1 MKKFISTILLIL
13 TFYVNSSVLIED
25 IRIEGL
31 QRVSLGSVLD
41 TVPVTIGDRID
52 ETDYQRI
59 IRTLFTTGQFND
71 IQLRAEGNILYIKVQ
86 ERPTI
91 SSIRIDGNSAIK
103 TEALLGALGSEGI
116 SEGSV
121 LKRATLDLITRGLQ
135 AQYSQQ
141 GRYGATVEVKQ
152 KDRPRNRVE
161 VDIDIDEGSSTAI
174 SSIEII
180 GNESFTDAEIRRV
193 FELTEGSILSVF
205 TNDNKYTKEKL
216 QSDLENLES
225 FYKDRGYLQFRLDSS
240 QVSIS
245 EDLEELFITLVVSEG
260 DRYALKEIKI
270 SGELPLEREFFESFI
285 NIPEDTYY
293 SESLITSYEEFYANI
308 LGNEGYTFAEVEG
321 VPTIDEN
328 NKTADITFVFNPGRK
343 NYTRRILFTGNNF
356 TTDEVLRREMRQ
368 FEGAPAS
375 NQAIEQSKLLL
386 ERTGF
391 FKTVNVETVP
401 VAGEEDLVDVIFEV
415 EEQQYGNVIGGFGYS
430 QFGFSFNFNIQ
441 QQNFL
446 GSGNTVG
453 VGTQISDYSKNIF
466 LQYENPYYTID
477 GVSRG
482 YTLNYR
488 EFDYSSF
495 GITDYNTSSYGLAVS
510 FGYPISEIQ
519 RLGFNIAY
527 DHTELQSG
535 GMAAR
540 EILDFLESEG
550 DVFDTLKFQGY
561 WTRATLNRGIFPTA
575 GTLNQVQLQTTLP
588 GSSLNYFRIDYKNE
602 YYQPLPI
609 GEDLV
614 FKAASRI
621 GYTGAF
627 GDTDIPP
634 YYENFYAGG
643 PYSVKGYEANSLGP
657 RITPVPCYGY
667 VSADDY
673 CPPLIDNDF
682 DGEPDTPYYN
692 QYASYRINRPIGG
705 NVILETSLNLIF
717 KIPFIEDQSQF
728 RTAVFVD
735 LGNVFST
742 NCLAYQTECF
752 APDFKELRGAYG
764 IGGSAIT
771 PFGPI
776 SVYVAIPFNNG
787 PLDRV
792 KRFEFTVGNKF

>member
-1 MKKFISTILLIL
+1 MKKFISAILLSF

-91 SSIRIDGNSAIK
+91 SSIRIEGNSAIK

-180 GNESFTDAEIRRV
+180 GNESFTDSEIRRV

-216 QSDLENLES
+216 ESDLENLES

-245 EDLEELFITLVVSEG
+245 EDLEELFITLVISEG

-391 FKTVNVETVP
+391 FKSVNVETVP
-401 VAGEEDLVDVIFEV
+401 VAGEEDLVDVIFDV

-453 VGTQISDYSKNIF
+453 IGTQISDYSKNIF

-535 GMAAR
+535 GLAAR

-550 DVFDTLKFQGY
+550 DVFDTLKFQGF
-561 WTRATLNRGIFPTA
+561 WTRATLNRGLFPTA

-588 GSSLNYFRIDYKNE
+588 GSSLNYFRLDYKNE

-609 GEDLV
+609 GEDLI

-627 GDTDIPP
+627 GDSDIPP

-673 CPPLIDNDF
+673 CPPLIDNDY

>member
-1 MKKFISTILLIL
+1 MKKFISTILLTL
-13 TFYVNSSVLIED
+13 TFYVNSSVLIDD

-245 EDLEELFITLVVSEG
+245 EDLKELFITLVVSEG

-321 VPTIDEN
+321 VPTIDED

-540 EILDFLESEG
+540 EILDFL
-550 DVFDTLKFQGY
+550 
-561 WTRATLNRGIFPTA
+561 
-575 GTLNQVQLQTTLP
+575 
-588 GSSLNYFRIDYKNE
+588 YK
-602 YYQPLPI
+602 
-609 GEDLV
+609 
-614 FKAASRI
+614 
-621 GYTGAF
+621 
-627 GDTDIPP
+627 
-634 YYENFYAGG
+634 
-643 PYSVKGYEANSLGP
+643 
-657 RITPVPCYGY
+657 
-667 VSADDY
+667 
-673 CPPLIDNDF
+673 
-682 DGEPDTPYYN
+682 
-692 QYASYRINRPIGG
+692 
-705 NVILETSLNLIF
+705 
-717 KIPFIEDQSQF
+717 
-728 RTAVFVD
+728 
-735 LGNVFST
+735 
-742 NCLAYQTECF
+742 
-752 APDFKELRGAYG
+752 
-764 IGGSAIT
+764 
-771 PFGPI
+771 
-776 SVYVAIPFNNG
+776 
-787 PLDRV
+787 
-792 KRFEFTVGNKF
+792 

>member
-1 MKKFISTILLIL
+1 LKKFISTILLTL

-71 IQLRAEGNILYIKVQ
+71 IQLRADGNILYIKVQ

-321 VPTIDEN
+321 VPTIDED

>member
-1 MKKFISTILLIL
+1 MKKFISTILLTL

-103 TEALLGALGSEGI
+103 TEAFLGALGSEGI

-161 VDIDIDEGSSTAI
+161 IDIDIDEGSSTAI

-673 CPPLIDNDF
+673 CPPLIDNDY

>member
-1 MKKFISTILLIL
+1 MKKFISTILLTL

>member
-1 MKKFISTILLIL
+1 MKKFISTILLTL

-161 VDIDIDEGSSTAI
+161 IDIDIDEGSSTAI

-673 CPPLIDNDF
+673 CPPLIDNDY

>member
-1 MKKFISTILLIL
+1 MKKFISTILLTL

-161 VDIDIDEGSSTAI
+161 IDIDIDEGSSTAI

-627 GDTDIPP
+627 GDSDIPP

-673 CPPLIDNDF
+673 CPPLIDNDY

>member
-1 MKKFISTILLIL
+1 MKKFISAILLSF

-91 SSIRIDGNSAIK
+91 SSIRIEGNSAIK

-180 GNESFTDAEIRRV
+180 GNESFTDSEIRRV

-216 QSDLENLES
+216 ESDLENLES

-391 FKTVNVETVP
+391 FKSVNVETVP
-401 VAGEEDLVDVIFEV
+401 VAGEEDLVDVIFDV

-453 VGTQISDYSKNIF
+453 IGTQISDYSKNIF

-495 GITDYNTSSYGLAVS
+495 GITDYNTSSYGAAVT

-535 GMAAR
+535 GLAAR

-550 DVFDTLKFQGY
+550 DVFDTLKFQGF
-561 WTRATLNRGIFPTA
+561 WTRATLNRGLFPTA

-588 GSSLNYFRIDYKNE
+588 GSSLNYFRLDYKNE

-609 GEDLV
+609 GEDLI

-627 GDTDIPP
+627 GDSDIPP

-673 CPPLIDNDF
+673 CPPLIDNDY

>member
-1 MKKFISTILLIL
+1 MKKFISTILLTL
-13 TFYVNSSVLIED
+13 TFYINSSVLIED

-627 GDTDIPP
+627 GDSDIPP

>member
-1 MKKFISTILLIL
+1 MKKFISTILLTL

-321 VPTIDEN
+321 VPTIDED

-673 CPPLIDNDF
+673 CPPLIDNDY

>member
-1 MKKFISTILLIL
+1 
-13 TFYVNSSVLIED
+13 
-25 IRIEGL
+25 
-31 QRVSLGSVLD
+31 
-41 TVPVTIGDRID
+41 
-52 ETDYQRI
+52 
-59 IRTLFTTGQFND
+59 
-71 IQLRAEGNILYIKVQ
+71 
-86 ERPTI
+86 
-91 SSIRIDGNSAIK
+91 
-103 TEALLGALGSEGI
+103 
-116 SEGSV
+116 
-121 LKRATLDLITRGLQ
+121 
-135 AQYSQQ
+135 
-141 GRYGATVEVKQ
+141 
-152 KDRPRNRVE
+152 
-161 VDIDIDEGSSTAI
+161 
-174 SSIEII
+174 
-180 GNESFTDAEIRRV
+180 
-193 FELTEGSILSVF
+193 
-205 TNDNKYTKEKL
+205 
-216 QSDLENLES
+216 
-225 FYKDRGYLQFRLDSS
+225 
-240 QVSIS
+240 
-245 EDLEELFITLVVSEG
+245 
-260 DRYALKEIKI
+260 
-270 SGELPLEREFFESFI
+270 
-285 NIPEDTYY
+285 
-293 SESLITSYEEFYANI
+293 
-308 LGNEGYTFAEVEG
+308 
-321 VPTIDEN
+321 
-328 NKTADITFVFNPGRK
+328 
-343 NYTRRILFTGNNF
+343 
-356 TTDEVLRREMRQ
+356 MRQ

>member
-1 MKKFISTILLIL
+1 MKKFISTILLTL

-71 IQLRAEGNILYIKVQ
+71 IQLRADGNILYIKVQ

-321 VPTIDEN
+321 VPTIDED

>member
-1 MKKFISTILLIL
+1 LKKFISTILLTL

>member
-1 MKKFISTILLIL
+1 MKKFLSAILLSF

-41 TVPVTIGDRID
+41 TVPVTIGDRIN

-91 SSIRIDGNSAIK
+91 SSIRIEGNSAIK

-161 VDIDIDEGSSTAI
+161 VDINIDEGSSTAI

-180 GNESFTDAEIRRV
+180 GNESFTDSEIRRV

-216 QSDLENLES
+216 ESDLENLES

-391 FKTVNVETVP
+391 FKSVNVETVP
-401 VAGEEDLVDVIFEV
+401 VAGEEDLVDVIFDV

-453 VGTQISDYSKNIF
+453 IGTQISDYSKNIF

-535 GMAAR
+535 GLAAR

-550 DVFDTLKFQGY
+550 DVFDTLKFQGF
-561 WTRATLNRGIFPTA
+561 WTRATLNRGLFPTA

-588 GSSLNYFRIDYKNE
+588 GSSLNYFRLDYKNE

-609 GEDLV
+609 GEDLI

-627 GDTDIPP
+627 GDSDIPP

-673 CPPLIDNDF
+673 CPPLIDNDY

>member
-1 MKKFISTILLIL
+1 MKKFISTILLTL
-13 TFYVNSSVLIED
+13 VFHMHSSVLIED

-41 TVPVTIGDRID
+41 TVPVTIGDQID

-59 IRTLFTTGQFND
+59 IRTLFSTGQFDD
-71 IQLRAEGNILYIKVQ
+71 IQLRAEGNILYVTVK

-103 TEALLGALGSEGI
+103 TENLLGALGSEGV

-161 VDIDIDEGSSTAI
+161 IDIDIDEGSSTAI

-260 DRYALKEIKI
+260 DRYGLKDIKI
-270 SGELPLEREFFESFI
+270 SGELPLGREFFESFI
-285 NIPEDTYY
+285 NNPEDTYY

-321 VPTIDEN
+321 IPTIDED

-391 FKTVNVETVP
+391 FKSVNVETVP
-401 VAGEEDLVDVIFEV
+401 VAGEEDQVDVIFEV
-415 EEQQYGNVIGGFGYS
+415 EEQQYGNIIGGFGYS

-453 VGTQISDYSKNIF
+453 VGTQISDYAKNIF

-495 GITDYNTSSYGLAVS
+495 GITDYNTSSYGLSVT

-519 RLGFNIAY
+519 RLGFNIGF

-550 DVFDTLKFQGY
+550 DTFDTLKFQGY
-561 WTRATLNRGIFPTA
+561 WTRSTLNRGLFPTD
-575 GTLNQVQLQTTLP
+575 GDLNQVQLQTTLP
-588 GSSLNYFRIDYKNE
+588 GSTLNYFRIDYKNE

-621 GYTGAF
+621 GYTDAF
-627 GDTDIPP
+627 GDSEIPP

-667 VSADDY
+667 ISADDY
-673 CPPLIDNDF
+673 CPPLVDNDY

-742 NCLAYQTECF
+742 NCNAYQTECF
-752 APDFKELRGAYG
+752 APDFKELRGSYG

-787 PLDRV
+787 PLDRT

>member
-1 MKKFISTILLIL
+1 MKKFISTTLLTL
-13 TFYVNSSVLIED
+13 AFYMHSTVLIED

-41 TVPVTIGDRID
+41 TVPVTIGDKID

-59 IRTLFTTGQFND
+59 IRTLFSTGQFDD
-71 IQLRAEGNILYIKVQ
+71 IQLRAEGNILYVKVQ

-91 SSIRIDGNSAIK
+91 SSIKIDGNSAIK
-103 TEALLGALGSEGI
+103 TEDLLGALGSEGI

-141 GRYGATVEVKQ
+141 GRYGATVDVKQ

-174 SSIEII
+174 SAIEII
-180 GNESFTDAEIRRV
+180 GNESFTDNEIRRV

-321 VPTIDEN
+321 VPTIDEE

-343 NYTRRILFTGNNF
+343 NYTRRILFAGNNF

-401 VAGEEDLVDVIFEV
+401 VAGEEDKVDVIFDV
-415 EEQQYGNVIGGFGYS
+415 EEQQYGNIIGGFGYS
-430 QFGFSFNFNIQ
+430 QFGFSFNFNVQ

-453 VGTQISDYSKNIF
+453 IGTQVSDYSKNIF

-495 GITDYNTSSYGLAVS
+495 GITDYNTASYGLSVS
-510 FGYPISEIQ
+510 FGFPISEIQ
-519 RLGFNIAY
+519 RLGFNIGY

-561 WTRATLNRGIFPTA
+561 WTRATLNRGMFPTD
-575 GTLNQVQLQTTLP
+575 GTLNQIQLQTTLP
-588 GSSLNYFRIDYKNE
+588 GSTLNYFRIDYKNE

-614 FKAASRI
+614 FKASSRI

-643 PYSVKGYEANSLGP
+643 PYSIKGYEANSLGP

-673 CPPLIDNDF
+673 CPPLIDNDY
-682 DGEPDTPYYN
+682 DGTPDTPYYN

-705 NVILETSLNLIF
+705 NVLLETSLNLIF
-717 KIPFIEDQSQF
+717 KLPFIEDQSQF
-728 RTAVFVD
+728 RTAVFIDV
-735 LGNVFST
+735 GNVFST
-742 NCLAYQTECF
+742 NCASYQTECF
-752 APDFKELRGAYG
+752 APDFDELRGSYG
-764 IGGSAIT
+764 LGGSAIT